1 MSFDP
6 KLRPEREAL
15 FRQDLDQLPDEY
27 LEAEYPDL
35 YRARRDRS
43 IRWRDYGPWY

>member
-1 MSFDP
+1 MSYDP

-27 LEAEYPDL
+27 LEDEEN
-35 YRARRDRS
+35 S
-43 IRWRDYGPWY
+43 